1 MVRSKRRRSL
11 NGPLSSKKACELE
24 QMKSSQGR
32 RVEHTGWLTY
42 DGVYV
47 TADFERLGAV
57 GKVLRD
63 LGTYDL

>member
-1 MVRSKRRRSL
+1 MDHCRR
-11 NGPLSSKKACELE
+11 KTACELE

-47 TADFERLGAV
+47 TADFERPGAE
-57 GKVLRD
+57 GRSYE
-63 LGTYDL
+63 TWARMTCN